1 MAAQA
6 RGAKSAASNVL
17 RQGML
22 VRRRVQVDRSLGSMS
37 SLVQTLA
44 VMESAWALVKALGIL
59 ETVSGG
65 AWK

>member
-1 MAAQA
+1 
-6 RGAKSAASNVL
+6 
-17 RQGML
+17 
-22 VRRRVQVDRSLGSMS
+22 MS